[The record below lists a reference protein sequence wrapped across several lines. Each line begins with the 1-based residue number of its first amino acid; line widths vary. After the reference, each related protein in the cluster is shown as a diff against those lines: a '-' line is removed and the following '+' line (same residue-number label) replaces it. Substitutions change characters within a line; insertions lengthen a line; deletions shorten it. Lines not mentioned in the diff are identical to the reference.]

1 MRTESIRLGEFR
13 VTTNWHERNGREHGA
28 AERAL
33 EIKQSLAAGDITRP
47 IQLTRQQETLSGK
60 NTNIT
65 ENLEIPV
72 LATTN
77 DLCIPY
83 LKRCLFF
90 LSFLN
95 LEVNVYQHK
104 EIEQTFPTW
113 GPLFLSSDCR
123 PETEPLSFTLA
134 HYPSI
139 QTCSKSHFHFFIFDE
154 RAAQRTRRNGVTR
167 KTGRSWPTEKSGG
180 AGNGRTKLQTD
191 KSFISVHYPFVCR
204 DVSFNE
210 FCFLQYA
217 KKWELDNEL
226 YRESTESDKALLT
239 NTFATCLNILKTN
252 GNKFAAYTIQRTLGP
267 TSRVGGVGKDIK

>member
-13 VTTNWHERNGREHGA
+13 VTTKWHERNGREHGA

-60 NTNIT
+60 NTNNIT

-83 LKRCLFF
+83 LKRCLF
-90 LSFLN
+90 S
-95 LEVNVYQHK
+95 
-104 EIEQTFPTW
+104 
-113 GPLFLSSDCR
+113 LFFKFGR
-123 PETEPLSFTLA
+123 
-134 HYPSI
+134 
-139 QTCSKSHFHFFIFDE
+139 KSNKPFQRGVHFFCRVTAGRKRSHWASLSPTIPAFKRVARVTFIFYFDE

-180 AGNGRTKLQTD
+180 AGKWAD
-191 KSFISVHYPFVCR
+191 KTR
-204 DVSFNE
+204 D
-210 FCFLQYA
+210 
-217 KKWELDNEL
+217 
-226 YRESTESDKALLT
+226 
-239 NTFATCLNILKTN
+239 
-252 GNKFAAYTIQRTLGP
+252 G
-267 TSRVGGVGKDIK
+267 